1 VKAEGVAL
9 VTGAGRGLG
18 AAVAL
23 ELSRRGFDVVATMRD
38 PSAGRA
44 LVARAEGRLRVAALD
59 VTHPETVELPDGLR
73 VLVNNAGV
81 DRAYLPV
88 EHAPTSLWREMF
100 ETNLFGLVEVTRRAI
115 PKLRAAG
122 GGVVCNIT
130 SASLFSPVP
139 FFAAYRASKAAVS
152 ALSESLRTEV
162 ARFGIRVVE
171 ITPGPIATE
180 MLASSERPPE
190 AAEHAGYE
198 RLAAWLAAGRKDA
211 GEQTTP
217 PEAAAARIADAILD
231 DDAPLRNA
239 CDPLG
244 EGLLQAWYG
253 GADEA
258 LMRAILLATREDQS
272 PSRKDVQPGATPT
285 VKLPR
290 MTGRRNE

>member
-1 VKAEGVAL
+1 MKAEGTAV

-23 ELSRRGFDVVATMRD
+23 ELARRGFDVVATMRR
-38 PSAGRA
+38 PEGEAARA
-44 LVARAEGRLRVAALD
+44 LERRAEGRLRTAALD
-59 VTHPETVELPDGLR
+59 VTRPETVELPGGLR

-88 EHAPTSLWREMF
+88 EHAPLSLWREMF

-115 PKLRAAG
+115 PRLRASG
-122 GGVVCNIT
+122 GGVVCNVT

-139 FFAAYRASKAAVS
+139 FYAAYRASKAAVS
-152 ALSESLRTEV
+152 ALSESLRAEV
-162 ARFGIRVVE
+162 AELGIRVVE

-180 MLASSERPPE
+180 MLEASDRLPE
-190 AAEHAGYE
+190 AAEHDGYAE
-198 RLAAWLAAGRKDA
+198 LAEWLAAGRRGA

-217 PEAAAARIADAILD
+217 VDAAAVAIADAILD

-244 EGLLQAWYG
+244 RALLEGFRSG
-253 GADEA
+253 GDEER
-258 LMRAILLATREDQS
+258 MRAVLSAIRTH
-272 PSRKDVQPGATPT
+272 
-285 VKLPR
+285 
-290 MTGRRNE
+290 RRSE